1 MLVTPASLLSTWQF
15 CERDRTL
22 NIDYLVYCI
31 NSPEFRREVL
41 AHAKGATRQRI
52 SRRNLE
58 KLEVEL
64 PRLDEQRRIVARV
77 NECMERVD
85 EIERLELGIRSEVDC
100 LPASFRHA
108 LWEELDATEN
118 RVPLER
124 LVVSTKN
131 GLYKPRQYHGSG
143 VLLLRMFNIL
153 DATFDVSRH
162 ERLQVTHAELA
173 DYRVKNGDLL
183 VSRVNSR
190 ELVGKSCLIEGLN
203 EPAVF
208 EAMLIRLRPKLS
220 LIDPRLLAWLMN
232 SPQILHD
239 LRGRGKHAIGQ
250 SSINQQDLL
259 RSQMPLPSLGRQREI
274 VAKTENFFPLGRSLS
289 SEISN
294 RQDPINGLRQAIL
307 RMAFAGEL

>member
-1 MLVTPASLLSTWQF
+1 VDSHVTIIRPAKDLDSWWLKFWI
-15 CERDRTL
+15 E
-22 NIDYLVYCI
+22 
-31 NSPEFRREVL
+31 SPKGQEFVQGS
-41 AHAKGATRQRI
+41 KTGATKQTELSA
-52 SRRNLE
+52 SRL
-58 KLEVEL
+58 KAAAIPL
-64 PRLDEQRRIVARV
+64 PPVDEQRRIVARV

-100 LPASFRHA
+100 LPASVRHA
-108 LWEELDATEN
+108 LWEELDATQD
-118 RVPLER
+118 RVPPER

-153 DATFDVSRH
+153 DATFDVSRQ
-162 ERLQVTHAELA
+162 ERLQVTLAELA
-173 DYRVKNGDLL
+173 DYTVKNGDLL

-208 EAMLIRLRPKLS
+208 EAMIIRLRPKLS

-232 SPQILHD
+232 SPQFLHE

-259 RSQMPLPSLGRQREI
+259 KSPIPLPSLGRQQEI
-274 VAKTENFFPLGRSLS
+274 VAKTENLFPVARSLS

-294 RQDPINGLRQAIL
+294 RQDPINGLRRAIL
-307 RMAFAGEL
+307 RKAFAGAL